1 MRNLLTLK
9 NASFSYNSDI
19 DKDRILDN
27 INYSFHEGTMYSIVA
42 PSGTGK
48 TTLISILAGLENLSE
63 GELFF
68 NNQEVFDV
76 IGIENYRKNF
86 SSIIFQ
92 AYNLIPYMTAL
103 ENVLTAMYIQKDSHS
118 PKSKK
123 DYIEK
128 AIILLEDMGLTEKQ
142 IYSSVL
148 KLSGGQ
154 QQRVAIARALSSNA
168 PIIFADE
175 PTGNLDSETS
185 KAIVNIL
192 KNLAHEKNKCI
203 IIVTHDERIAA
214 ESDVTLTIK
223 SRKVEEI
230 V

>member
-86 SSIIFQ
+86 SSIIFK
-92 AYNLIPYMTAL
+92 
-103 ENVLTAMYIQKDSHS
+103 LT
-118 PKSKK
+118 
-123 DYIEK
+123 
-128 AIILLEDMGLTEKQ
+128 T
-142 IYSSVL
+142 
-148 KLSGGQ
+148 
-154 QQRVAIARALSSNA
+154 
-168 PIIFADE
+168 
-175 PTGNLDSETS
+175 
-185 KAIVNIL
+185 
-192 KNLAHEKNKCI
+192 
-203 IIVTHDERIAA
+203 
-214 ESDVTLTIK
+214 
-223 SRKVEEI
+223 
-230 V
+230 